1 MTVMGNR
8 PRLIKGLLKAQQEEI
23 WETMEL
29 FWILMEVV
37 VVCICTCV
45 QVIRNVHIEKNY
57 QFSWM
62 IVKKNFSLKSPGDFA
77 GGPVVKTLPPI
88 HEVWV

>member
-37 VVCICTCV
+37 VVCISTCV
-45 QVIRNVHIEKNY
+45 KVIRNVHIEKNC

-62 IVKKNFSLKSPGDFA
+62 IVKKFFSLKSPGDFA